1 MPPAIRSTAAAAPA
15 SPASAVRECLR
26 GCAAAARILGVAA
39 DLGSIEA
46 GKLADIIVVKGDPLF
61 NITAL
66 ADVETVVK
74 GGRIFKGGT
83 AR

>member
-1 MPPAIRSTAAAAPA
+1 MPPLGKYSFLADNRNRAP
-15 SPASAVRECLR
+15 SLQQGLP
-26 GCAAAARILGVAA
+26 AAARILGVAA

>member
-1 MPPAIRSTAAAAPA
+1 MPPLEKYSFLADKRNRAP
-15 SPASAVRECLR
+15 SLQQGLP
-26 GCAAAARILGVAA
+26 AAARILGVAA

-46 GKLADIIVVKGDPLF
+46 GKLADIIAVKGDPLF
-61 NITAL
+61 NIMAL
-66 ADVETVVK
+66 SDVETVVK